1 MNSDDYLVKL
11 YKLNTEKEKKKKLTD
26 KAKSIGNF
34 SEKIR
39 KSIVGI
45 CITGF
50 VLHVLGIILSL
61 PILVIISLLGCMP
74 CVVILGPIQMISESI
89 SSKYESKS
97 EECEKKVKD
106 YESNMISPILQ
117 LPAPK
122 NENIDYPNNLHTN
135 GIKTRTRL
143 SNIR

>member
-50 VLHVLGIILSL
+50 ILHVLGIILSL
-61 PILVIISLLGCMP
+61 PILIIISLLGCMP

-97 EECEKKVKD
+97 EECEKKVRN
-106 YESNMISPILQ
+106 YESDMISPILQ

-122 NENIDYPNNLHTN
+122 NTNIDYKSNSQTN
-135 GIKTRTRL
+135 AIKASTRL
-143 SNIR
+143 VNIK